1 MERDAFLARL
11 GGARPGP
18 ALPDVATLPDVHTEL
33 RAGEDPYTRFA
44 TELAAVAGTCERC
57 AADAVPAAVAAA
69 LGTAQVTLF
78 GPTDPVVYA
87 PFGARATVLRRQ
99 LACSPCYNA
108 SATAECRFGHV
119 NCMRELQPDEVFQAC
134 VRVLAKRHGQSPSPS
149 SRGSGS

>member
-57 AADAVPAAVAAA
+57 APDGVPAAVAAA
-69 LGTAQVTLF
+69 LGTARVVALADDLGVF
-78 GPTDPVVYA
+78 AEPVRAALVAAGLDPVAYGDVA
-87 PFGARATVLRRQ
+87 
-99 LACSPCYNA
+99 
-108 SATAECRFGHV
+108 
-119 NCMRELQPDEVFQAC
+119 
-134 VRVLAKRHGQSPSPS
+134 
-149 SRGSGS
+149 